1 MNAEIVGQFFIS
13 PNWFRTILAVVLFFY
28 AVRLPLRPPCFV
40 AISAIPLVF
49 LFRDITLYFF
59 ASQIIVLTAEYIV
72 MSIYLCWV
80 CGYRNRREG
89 KVYVLVVS
97 PIMAVVTF
105 FALLTNEAPVWDV
118 MHTLLVLVTFIFL
131 MQQIYNVSTK
141 NVRDGEFVEHM
152 RGYFSLYY
160 VVILLME
167 MFVGIDSYIYSGL
180 LLSATYLVHFTV
192 FRMYYVQDA
201 LEKKENLQFTRSYIN
216 SVFDFIKNINEA
228 LSEHSAVQKV
238 LDFVIASVMENT
250 HADGGVILLY
260 SEEDQKLRVRSI
272 SGYYP
277 PPFRVPSIVTQKI
290 GKIDAYFKSKALSL
304 DGTYIG
310 RAAREQSPLY
320 IPHAEKSPEIREL
333 IKDDINYCSSLIL
346 IPLAV
351 SGRLYGVLS
360 IVSRDPEHR
369 FSEQDFERTQVFA
382 DYTSLTMDALYNYVE
397 LVEKREIEREVEIA
411 GGIQRNLFPREL
423 PSDSHVKISAQTI
436 AARGVSGD
444 YYDIIKLPWDN
455 RLGIL
460 VCDVAGKGIPASL
473 VMVMIRT
480 ILHLIAGEKNSAS
493 QFVSLINRGVA
504 GNVGIERFATLS
516 FLILDPYS
524 GSAEYCNAAHHPLL
538 LYKPSDKS
546 FRQIDSEGVPVGID
560 SSWDYPQTSFQVEKE
575 DILIFYTDGITEA
588 MNLQDQQFGFERLK
602 KAVVQNA
609 DLEPDGLKQGI
620 FDAIE
625 EFVGEAS
632 QHDDE
637 TLIIVKK
644 N

>member
-1 MNAEIVGQFFIS
+1 MNTELIGQFLVS
-13 PNWFRTILAVVLFFY
+13 PNWFRAILAIVLFIY
-28 AVRLPLRPPCFV
+28 AVRLPVRPPCFPAFV
-40 AISAIPLVF
+40 SIPLIF
-49 LFRDITLYFF
+49 LLRDIALFF
-59 ASQIIVLTAEYIV
+59 VQAQTIVLTAEYIV

-80 CGYRNRREG
+80 CGYRSRSDGRIF
-89 KVYVLVVS
+89 VIAVS
-97 PIMAVVTF
+97 PLMASITVLSLVSQ
-105 FALLTNEAPVWDV
+105 EAPVWDV
-118 MHTLLVLVTFIFL
+118 LHTLIVLITFIFL
-131 MQQIYNVSTK
+131 MQQVYNVSTK
-141 NVRDGEFVEHM
+141 NVREAEFVEHM

-160 VVILLME
+160 ILILMLEIFVGVESLIFAGILLP
-167 MFVGIDSYIYSGL
+167 
-180 LLSATYLVHFTV
+180 ATYLVHFSV

-201 LEKKENLQFTRSYIN
+201 IEKEENLKFTRSYIN

-228 LSEHSAVQKV
+228 LSEHSAVQNV
-238 LDFVIASVMENT
+238 LDFVIASVMETT

-260 SEEDQKLRVRSI
+260 NEDDQKLRVRSL

-277 PPFRVPSIVTQKI
+277 PPFRVPDIVTKKI
-290 GKIDAYFKSKALSL
+290 GKIDAYFRSKPLTL
-304 DGTYIG
+304 NDTYIG

-320 IPHAEKSPEIREL
+320 IPHAEKSPEVRDL

-360 IVSRDPEHR
+360 IISRDPEHR
-369 FSEQDFERTQVFA
+369 FSDQDFERTRVFA
-382 DYTSLTMDALYNYVE
+382 DYTSLTIDALYNYME

-411 GGIQRNLFPREL
+411 GGIQKNLFPKEV
-423 PSDSHVKISAQTI
+423 PADSRLSISAQTI
-436 AARGVSGD
+436 PARGVSGD
-444 YYDIIKLPWDN
+444 YYDIIQLPGDN

-480 ILHLIAGEKNSAS
+480 ILHLIAGEARSAS
-493 QFVSLINRGVA
+493 DFVSFINRGVA

-516 FLILDPYS
+516 FLILNPMN
-524 GSAEYCNAAHHPLL
+524 GSAEYCNAAHHPLIV
-538 LYKPSDKS
+538 YQPSRQS

-560 SSWDYPQTSFQVEKE
+560 ATWDYPQTSFQIEKN
-575 DILIFYTDGITEA
+575 DLLVFYTDGITEA
-588 MNLQDQQFGFERLK
+588 MNSEDQQFGFDRLIK
-602 KAVVQNA
+602 VIENNCS
-609 DLEPDGLKQGI
+609 LPPEELKQKI
-620 FDAIE
+620 FASID

-637 TLIIVKK
+637 TLIIVQK

>member
-1 MNAEIVGQFFIS
+1 MIAVSIPMALITV
-13 PNWFRTILAVVLFFY
+13 LA
-28 AVRLPLRPPCFV
+28 LRSHEV
-40 AISAIPLVF
+40 
-49 LFRDITLYFF
+49 
-59 ASQIIVLTAEYIV
+59 
-72 MSIYLCWV
+72 
-80 CGYRNRREG
+80 
-89 KVYVLVVS
+89 
-97 PIMAVVTF
+97 
-105 FALLTNEAPVWDV
+105 PVWEV
-118 MHTLLVLVTFIFL
+118 LHTLIVLVTFIFL
-131 MQQIYNVSTK
+131 MQQVYNVSTK
-141 NVRDGEFVEHM
+141 NVREAEFVEHM

-160 VVILLME
+160 VLILILE
-167 MFVGIDSYIYSGL
+167 IFLGLESVVFSGVL
-180 LLSATYLVHFTV
+180 LPATYLVHFSV

-201 LEKKENLQFTRSYIN
+201 IEKEENLKFTRSYIN

-238 LDFVIASVMENT
+238 LDFVISSVMETT

-260 SEEDQKLRVRSI
+260 NEEDQKLRVRSL

-277 PPFRVPSIVTQKI
+277 PPFRVPNIVTQKI
-290 GKIDAYFKSKALSL
+290 GKIDAYFKSKPLSL
-304 DGTYIG
+304 NDTYIG
-310 RAAREQSPLY
+310 RAAREQAPLF
-320 IPHAEKSPEIREL
+320 IPQAEKSHEISEL

-360 IVSRDPEHR
+360 IISRDPEHR
-369 FSEQDFERTQVFA
+369 FTEQDFERTRVFA
-382 DYTSLTMDALYNYVE
+382 DYTSLTIDALYNYME

-411 GGIQRNLFPREL
+411 GGIQKNLFPKEL
-423 PSDSHVKISAQTI
+423 PADSRLSISAQTI
-436 AARGVSGD
+436 PARGVSGD
-444 YYDIIKLPWDN
+444 YYDIIQLPGDN

-480 ILHLIAGEKNSAS
+480 ILHLIAGETRSAS
-493 QFVSLINRGVA
+493 DFVSFINRGVA

-516 FLILDPYS
+516 FLILDPLN

-538 LYKPSDKS
+538 VYQPSSAS

-560 SSWDYPQTSFQVEKE
+560 AAWNYPQTSFQIEKN
-575 DILIFYTDGITEA
+575 DLLIFYTDGITEA
-588 MNLQDQQFGFERLK
+588 MNAHDQQFGFERLK
-602 KAVVQNA
+602 KVIENNSGLPPA
-609 DLEPDGLKQGI
+609 DLKQEI
-620 FDAIE
+620 FASID

-637 TLIIVKK
+637 TLIIVQK